1 MDIRAQLSIV
11 RVLQPGICEIISLL
25 KSLECRHLNVEK
37 HTWNNAIVNGHFLQS
52 NNLLPI
58 YFWLH
63 LKV

>member
-37 HTWNNAIVNGHFLQS
+37 HT
-52 NNLLPI
+52 
-58 YFWLH
+58 
-63 LKV
+63 